1 MLNTKQQ
8 EFVDYAVKKFGTNEL
23 TVSQLKDANK
33 HFGCKYA
40 PQWLIKNSDYKI
52 GKSLF
57 KLPTENDVVKTTSGE
72 TEKVLPT
79 ETKNEAA
86 FVVSSLV
93 GDIIPKKDSVFVS
106 FGNYPDLKSIVK
118 SNMFYPVFIT
128 GLSGNGKTMGVTQAC
143 AEAKKEL
150 IRVNITIE
158 TDEDDL
164 LGGYRL
170 KDGQTVW
177 QNGPVIE
184 AMERGALLLLDE
196 IDLASNKIMCLQPI
210 LEGSGIYVKKINKF
224 VKPKNG
230 FNVIATA
237 NTKGQGSDD
246 GKFIGTNVLNEAF
259 LERFPVTFE
268 QEYPPVKVEQKIL
281 DNVMSAYDLKDPKF
295 TENLVK
301 WADVIRK
308 TFYDGGVDEIIA
320 TRRLVHIINAFAI
333 FKNKLKAVQVCVNR
347 FDDDTKNSFLDLY
360 SKVDAGVNI
369 EDISGNGNDVDPIN
383 MEEETAKLGPNAQQ
397 IIEGVKKW
405 GQGLKAK
412 GVFSDEDFEEFKVFA
427 ATANGINTI
436 NKLRKY
442 YGEQTIPTAPV
453 DVDGAPSNDELYE
466 LVADPKYKTDPAFR
480 RKVEQQFARAF
491 PGKVDTGEI

>member
-8 EFVDYAVKKFGTNEL
+8 EFVDHAVEKFGTNEL
-23 TVSQLKDANK
+23 TVSQLKEANK
-33 HFGCKYA
+33 KFGCKYA

-57 KLPTENDVVKTTSGE
+57 KLPTENDVVETKSSGE
-72 TEKVLPT
+72 SEKVLPAS
-79 ETKNEAA
+79 KISKEAA

-93 GDIIPKKDSVFVS
+93 GDIVPKKDPVFVS
-106 FGNYPDLKSIVK
+106 FGNYPDLKSIIK

-184 AMERGALLLLDE
+184 AMERGATLLLDE

-210 LEGSGIYVKKINKF
+210 LEGSGIFVKKINKF

-259 LERFPVTFE
+259 LERFPITFE
-268 QEYPPVKVEQKIL
+268 QKYPSASIEEKIL
-281 DNVMSAYDLKDPKF
+281 VNTLAKSGKKDKDF
-295 TENLVK
+295 CKKLVT

-308 TFYDGGVDEIIA
+308 TYFDGGVDEIIS
-320 TRRLVHIINAFAI
+320 TRRLVHIIQAYAI
-333 FKNKLKAVQVCVNR
+333 FGKKMKAVEVCTNR
-347 FDDDTKNSFLDLY
+347 FDNDTKDSFMELY
-360 SKVDAGVNI
+360 TKVDAGASAESI
-369 EDISGNGNDVDPIN
+369 AQEQKAAELEEQMKDDNDS
-383 MEEETAKLGPNAQQ
+383 E
-397 IIEGVKKW
+397 
-405 GQGLKAK
+405 
-412 GVFSDEDFEEFKVFA
+412 SDD
-427 ATANGINTI
+427 
-436 NKLRKY
+436 
-442 YGEQTIPTAPV
+442 Q
-453 DVDGAPSNDELYE
+453 DV
-466 LVADPKYKTDPAFR
+466 
-480 RKVEQQFARAF
+480 
-491 PGKVDTGEI
+491 I